1 MTICVDLDADIG
13 RSTVPAGALSERG
26 EARAEPVAEDA
37 TATLPLKPLLGLAG
51 SGVFA
56 VWTSLTC
63 FVC

>member
-1 MTICVDLDADIG
+1 MTLCVDLDAVEA
-13 RSTVPAGALSERG
+13 STSPAGALAAG
-26 EARAEPVAEDA
+26 APAGAEPAA
-37 TATLPLKPLLGLAG
+37 AQPAATLPVRPLLGLAG

>member
-1 MTICVDLDADIG
+1 MTLCVDLG
-13 RSTVPAGALSERG
+13 TVETPTSPAGA
-26 EARAEPVAEDA
+26 RAEGVDGGPETAADLPV
-37 TATLPLKPLLGLAG
+37 ATLPVRPLLGLAG

>member
-1 MTICVDLDADIG
+1 MTVCVYLDAVEG
-13 RSTVPAGALSERG
+13 SAPLAGAVA
-26 EARAEPVAEDA
+26 ARAESGAEPAAELPAAKLPVR
-37 TATLPLKPLLGLAG
+37 PLLGLAG

>member
-1 MTICVDLDADIG
+1 MTVCVDLDAVETSNHPS
-13 RSTVPAGALSERG
+13 RALAAGA
-26 EARAEPVAEDA
+26 EAVAEPAA
-37 TATLPLKPLLGLAG
+37 GQAAATLPVRPLLGLAG